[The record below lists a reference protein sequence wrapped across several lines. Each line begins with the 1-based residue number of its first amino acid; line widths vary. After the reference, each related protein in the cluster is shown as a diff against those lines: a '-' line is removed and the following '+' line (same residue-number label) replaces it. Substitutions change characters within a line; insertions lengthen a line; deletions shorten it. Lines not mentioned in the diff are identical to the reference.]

1 MKYLKLLIIPLMAL
15 CFNVAFAGPP
25 ECYKGRALFESREAF
40 FERVEKYHAQDLV
53 NNRKKVKAKFGE
65 CSDRLVILDYIFF
78 GSQNR
83 DSLEKYTPY
92 IYDGE
97 RQEVITLLNIITD
110 DKQKSE
116 QMFDKFY
123 QKYLEDYAKEK
134 QTCLDECVL
143 RSVTHIDG
151 FYVTAIGA
159 VYARDDLKA
168 RRVSHIRLI
177 GMGRSNRHPNPS
189 E

>member
-1 MKYLKLLIIPLMAL
+1 MKYFKLFIIPLMAL

-53 NNRKKVKAKFGE
+53 NNEKKVEAKFGE
-65 CSDRLVILDYIFF
+65 CSDRLVILDYLFF
-78 GSQNR
+78 ADRQAKGM
-83 DSLEKYTPY
+83 EWHKPI
-92 IYDGE
+92 IYDNE
-97 RQEVITLLNIITD
+97 KAEIITLLNIITD

-143 RSVTHIDG
+143 RSVSHIDG
-151 FYVTAIGA
+151 FYISAIVF
-159 VYARDDLKA
+159 VYRDDDLKTG
-168 RRVSHIRLI
+168 RVSQFRLV
-177 GMGRSNRHPNPS
+177 GMGRSNR
-189 E
+189 